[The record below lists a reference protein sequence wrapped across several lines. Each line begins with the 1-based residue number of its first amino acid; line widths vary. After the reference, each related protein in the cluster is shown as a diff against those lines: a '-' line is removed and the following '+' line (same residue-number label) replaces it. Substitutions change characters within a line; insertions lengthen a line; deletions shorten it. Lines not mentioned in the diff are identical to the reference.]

1 MIIRVYW
8 FIMGLFLGSFYNVIA
23 MRSLDNRDWVKGR
36 SECDSCHHSL
46 GFFDLIPLVGFIL
59 HKGKCRYCGAKIPI
73 QHLLSEIGLGFVFC
87 LLIPDIRLFI
97 LISVLWINLISDIM
111 EKTIITKVVYS
122 GIIIEVILNVLKS
135 GFSVHFWMSLICIG
149 SVILINFCF
158 TNKDTKFGLGD
169 VDVLLLLIVYNGF
182 YFMMKTLMLGC
193 VLGLV
198 GLLPLMVMKKVN
210 RKTEVPLMPFIFL
223 GIILGAII

>member
-1 MIIRVYW
+1 MMIRAYW
-8 FIMGLFLGSFYNVIA
+8 FIMGLFLGSFFNVIA

-46 GFFDLIPLVGFIL
+46 NFFDLIPLISFII
-59 HKGKCRYCGAKIPI
+59 HKGKCKYCKAKIPI
-73 QHLLSEIGLGFVFC
+73 QHFLSELGLGAVFC
-87 LLIPDIRLFI
+87 FLTPDIGMFI

-122 GIIIEVILNVLKS
+122 GVFLEVILNILKS
-135 GFSVHFWMSLICIG
+135 GFDVHFWMSLICIG
-149 SVILINFCF
+149 SVILINLCF
-158 TNKDTKFGLGD
+158 VNKDTKFGLGD
-169 VDVLLLLIVYNGF
+169 VDILLLLVVYNGF
-182 YFMMKTLMLGC
+182 YFMLKTLMLGC
-193 VLGLV
+193 MLGLI
-198 GLLPLMVMKKVN
+198 GLIPLMVMKKVN